1 MNVLSQVRPPPPL
14 HDLLG
19 VSFEFNTSITA
30 LVWDRAFAY
39 FGLADG
45 SVAILRANW
54 EGAPS
59 VKPRAGG
66 GAEMVAGTAPPPPPA
81 IFPLHKGSVLALAP
95 DPLGGVISGGADGK
109 VQRLHDGEI
118 AEIAE
123 KPRRAI
129 RVVAA
134 GRGGRR
140 AYANGRHVEMLGPDA
155 RRLTMPGPVTAL
167 AYDPA
172 GLHLAVGYEG
182 GVSLEACGIK
192 RNPKYEAE
200 GAFSLL
206 AWDNSG
212 EKFASASAGGD
223 VVVRERGAADWTI
236 AGGQAAALGFAPD
249 GTLITAGADFVH
261 GTGANGTQSVKNAF
275 APIACHPRLNLV
287 ACAAAGGGILMVRPG
302 TPGAMTIRD
311 EGAAP
316 IFLAFSPDGEALAFA
331 AADGEA
337 GTVILPSLLFR
348 NGDSK

>member
-30 LVWDRAFAY
+30 LAWDRAFAC

-59 VKPRAGG
+59 VKARAGG
-66 GAEMVAGTAPPPPPA
+66 GAEIAAGTAPPPPPA
-81 IFPLHKGSVLALAP
+81 IFPLHKGGVLALAA

-109 VQRLHDGEI
+109 VQRLHDGDI
-118 AEIAE
+118 AALAE
-123 KPRRAI
+123 KPRREI
-129 RVVAA
+129 RAVAA

-140 AYANGRHVEMLGPDA
+140 AYANGRHVDMLGPDA
-155 RRLTMPGPVTAL
+155 RRLTMPGVVTAL

-182 GVSLEACGIK
+182 GVSLEACGIR
-192 RNPKYEAE
+192 RNPKWEAE
-200 GAFSLL
+200 GAFLHL
-206 AWDNSG
+206 AWDNNG
-212 EKFASASAGGD
+212 ETFAAASAGGD
-223 VVVRERGAADWTI
+223 VVLRERSAADWTI
-236 AGGQAAALGFAPD
+236 AGGQATALGFAAD
-249 GTLITAGADFVH
+249 GMLVTAGTDFVH
-261 GTGANGTQSVKNAF
+261 GVGPNGTQSVKNAF
-275 APIACHPRLNLV
+275 APIACHPRLKLV
-287 ACAAAGGGILMVRPG
+287 ACAGPGGAIFLVRPG

-316 IFLAFSPDGEALAFA
+316 VFLAFSPDGEALAFA

-337 GTVILPSLLFR
+337 GTVILPGLLFR